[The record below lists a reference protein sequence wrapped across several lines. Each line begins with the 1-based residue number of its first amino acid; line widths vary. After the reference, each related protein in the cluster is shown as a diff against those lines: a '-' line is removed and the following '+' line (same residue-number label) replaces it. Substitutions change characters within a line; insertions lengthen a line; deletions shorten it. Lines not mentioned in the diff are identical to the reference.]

1 MKHLKGLQA
10 PAARDGTIV
19 AAVKAGTS
27 MGREGRVQDVCD
39 AAASHC
45 GTLAPT
51 PLAHEP
57 DAARGQEA
65 GAPIGQETERP
76 DAAIGQEEATK
87 NALQEFVIP
96 TRYVVHSHHS
106 GGTI

>member
-27 MGREGRVQDVCD
+27 TGRDGP
-39 AAASHC
+39 SHC

-65 GAPIGQETERP
+65 GAAIGQEAERP